1 MGWKSIKEHY
11 RIEHSVQVTEQGICI
26 GSPYIHDLIVIGL
39 DGTIKKHSESGNEDL
54 VRYMREFQPD
64 PEKLKSLAQA
74 GDIFERSIPVYT
86 YDYKGNILE
95 KQCEEPGWP
104 NVTHDGQ
111 MMYGNTFSTD
121 RAKVVSWAKSEMKAG
136 IRLLTYGIARD
147 RQKIAEREAD
157 LAEYETAL
165 AKLTSD

>member
-11 RIEHSVQVTEQGICI
+11 RVGHSVQVTEQGICI

-54 VRYMREFQPD
+54 VRYMREFRAD

-74 GDIFERSIPVYT
+74 EDIFERSISVYT
-86 YDYKGNILE
+86 YDMGTIIE

-104 NVTHDGQ
+104 NTTHDGE
-111 MMYGNTFSTD
+111 MMYSNTYSTD
-121 RAKVVSWAKSEMKAG
+121 RAQVAKWAKQDLEAG
-136 IRLLTYGIARD
+136 IRLLTDGIARD

-157 LAEYETAL
+157 LAEYEAAL